1 MDDRW
6 FRLGDRG
13 RYHAMPPNPYSTPRQ
28 QGEISDATPSDKQ
41 KESGVGIY
49 LMMRMIVVFFV
60 AWALVAGVATAL
72 TPMESIRS
80 STFSSAA
87 LKLGIPIGCL
97 LIAIA
102 LTALDTIQFLR
113 KRGSS
118 KFWF

>member
-1 MDDRW
+1 
-6 FRLGDRG
+6 
-13 RYHAMPPNPYSTPRQ
+13 MPPNPYSTPRQ